1 VLLVDR
7 FEGLEEDRA
16 HREWL
21 TTATQLRGG
30 GTVAGAWTAGRRHCL
45 GGCRGAQQQSDAQ
58 GGGSGA
64 RQWLEWAD
72 DNEPLV
78 EGEAVGAG

>member
-1 VLLVDR
+1 
-7 FEGLEEDRA
+7 
-16 HREWL
+16 
-21 TTATQLRGG
+21 
-30 GTVAGAWTAGRRHCL
+30 VAGAWTAGRRHCL